1 MLLSNDKNYNYQN
14 PLETPQ
20 IQQHTDSEI
29 TIDIGKIFGVIAS
42 RKWTILIVTIIATLL
57 GVFIAINTPNEYVS
71 QVQILPELESKD
83 AAGGLSKFKS
93 LAGLAGVDL
102 SSLSS
107 SEAVRPDLYP
117 NILQSTPFLMDVM
130 AMKIYAYKYKQT
142 LAMSRF
148 LAENNKQELATKI
161 FGESNDDD
169 DMPNIN
175 PKTVPSETIRLDK
188 KQDKLIKDLQKRI
201 GATLD
206 KKSGVISISVKMQDP
221 VVAATIVKYSQDYLT
236 QYVVK
241 YRTEKTKNDI
251 IFLNDRLSEAKRRYD
266 NALYAYS
273 SYQDRNKSLFLNIAK
288 DEGKKMQYEVDLSY
302 NLYAELAKQLEE
314 AKIKVHRETP
324 IFKVL
329 EPAQIPVKKSE
340 PKRSLMV
347 IGFAFL
353 GLMLSVIWVLARNY
367 KALGLMG

>member
-1 MLLSNDKNYNYQN
+1 MLLKQTNQ
-14 PLETPQ
+14 LETSQ
-20 IQQHTDSEI
+20 TQQHIEDSEI
-29 TIDIGKIFGVIAS
+29 TIDISKIFKVIGKH
-42 RKWTILIVTIIATLL
+42 KWLILIVTILFSGV

-130 AMKIYAYKYKQT
+130 AMKVYAYKYKQT
-142 LAMSRF
+142 LAVSRF
-148 LAENNKQELATKI
+148 LAENDKRELATKI
-161 FGESNDDD
+161 FGESEEKIDKDAIL
-169 DMPNIN
+169 IN
-175 PKTVPSETIRLDK
+175 PKDVPLETIRLDK
-188 KQDKLIKDLQKRI
+188 KQDESIKNLQKRI

-221 VVAATIVKYSQDYLT
+221 LVAATLVKYAQDYLT
-236 QYVVK
+236 EYVVK
-241 YRTEKTKNDI
+241 YRTEKTKKDI
-251 IFLNDRLSEAKRRYD
+251 NFLNDRLTEAKRRYD

-288 DEGKKMQYEVDLSY
+288 DEGKKLQYEVDLSY

-340 PKRSLMV
+340 PKRSVMV

-353 GLMLSVIWVLARNY
+353 GMILSLVYVLARNF
-367 KALGLMG
+367 KSLGLNG

>member
-1 MLLSNDKNYNYQN
+1 
-14 PLETPQ
+14 LENTQ

-29 TIDIGKIFGVIAS
+29 TIDISKILKVIGKN
-42 RKWTILIVTIIATLL
+42 KWIILVVTILFSGL

-130 AMKIYAYKYKQT
+130 ALKIYTYKYKQT
-142 LAMSRF
+142 LAISRF
-148 LAENNKQELATKI
+148 LAENNKRELATKI
-161 FGESNDDD
+161 FGESDEKDKD
-169 DMPNIN
+169 AILIN
-175 PKTVPSETIRLDK
+175 PKDIPLETIRLDK
-188 KQDKLIKDLQKRI
+188 KQDELIKDLQKRI

-206 KKSGVISISVKMQDP
+206 KKSGVINISVKMQDP
-221 VVAATIVKYSQDYLT
+221 VVAATLVKYSQDYLT
-236 QYVVK
+236 QYVAK
-241 YRTEKTKNDI
+241 YRTEKTQKDI
-251 IFLNDRLSEAKRRYD
+251 SFLNERLSEAKRRYD

-288 DEGKKMQYEVDLSY
+288 DEGKKLQYEVDLSY

-340 PKRSLMV
+340 PKRSVMV

-353 GLMLSVIWVLARNY
+353 GLILSLVFVLARNY
-367 KALGLMG
+367 KSLGLMG

>member
-1 MLLSNDKNYNYQN
+1 
-14 PLETPQ
+14 LENTQ

-29 TIDIGKIFGVIAS
+29 TIDISKIFKVIGKH
-42 RKWTILIVTIIATLL
+42 KWMILIVTILFSGI

-148 LAENNKQELATKI
+148 LAENNKRELATKI
-161 FGESNDDD
+161 FGESDDDDD
-169 DMPNIN
+169 DMPVIN
-175 PKTVPSETIRLDK
+175 PKTIPLETIKLDK

-221 VVAATIVKYSQDYLT
+221 VVAATLVKYAQDYLT
-236 QYVVK
+236 EYVVK

-251 IFLNDRLSEAKRRYD
+251 TFLNERLSEAKRRYD

-288 DEGKKMQYEVDLSY
+288 DEGKKLQYEVDLSY

-340 PKRSLMV
+340 PKRSVMV

-353 GLMLSVIWVLARNY
+353 GLILSLVYVLARNY
-367 KALGLMG
+367 KSLGLMG

>member
-1 MLLSNDKNYNYQN
+1 MEN
-14 PLETPQ
+14 TQ

-29 TIDIGKIFGVIAS
+29 TIDISKIFKVIGKH
-42 RKWTILIVTIIATLL
+42 KWMILIVTILFSGI
-57 GVFIAINTPNEYVS
+57 GVFVAINTPNEYVS

-130 AMKIYAYKYKQT
+130 NLKIYTYKYKQT
-142 LAMSRF
+142 LAISRF
-148 LAENNKQELATKI
+148 LAENNKRELATKI
-161 FGESNDDD
+161 FGESDEKDKD
-169 DMPNIN
+169 AIVIN
-175 PKTVPSETIRLDK
+175 PKDIPLETIRLDK
-188 KQDKLIKDLQKRI
+188 KQDELIKDLQKRI

-206 KKSGVISISVKMQDP
+206 KKSGVINISVKMQDP
-221 VVAATIVKYSQDYLT
+221 VVAATLVKYAQDYLT
-236 QYVVK
+236 QYVAK
-241 YRTEKTKNDI
+241 YRTEKTQKDI
-251 IFLNDRLSEAKRRYD
+251 SFLNERLSEAKRRYD
-266 NALYAYS
+266 NALYSYS

-288 DEGKKMQYEVDLSY
+288 DEGKKLQYEVDLSY

-314 AKIKVHRETP
+314 AKIKIHRETP

-340 PKRSLMV
+340 PKRSVMI

-353 GLMLSVIWVLARNY
+353 GLILSLVFVLARNY

>member
-1 MLLSNDKNYNYQN
+1 
-14 PLETPQ
+14 LETTQ
-20 IQQHTDSEI
+20 TQQHTEDSEI
-29 TIDIGKIFGVIAS
+29 TIDISKIFKVIS
-42 RKWTILIVTIIATLL
+42 RHKWLILIVTILFSGL
-57 GVFIAINTPNEYVS
+57 GVFIAVNTPNEYVS

-130 AMKIYAYKYKQT
+130 AMRIYAAKYKQT
-142 LAMSRF
+142 LVMSRF
-148 LAENNKQELATKI
+148 LAENNKRELTTKI
-161 FGESNDDD
+161 FGESDDEEKD
-169 DMPNIN
+169 ALIIN
-175 PKTVPSETIRLDK
+175 PKTIPSETIRLDK
-188 KQDKLIKDLQKRI
+188 KQDKLIKDLQKRV

-221 VVAATIVKYSQDYLT
+221 VVAATIVKYAQDYLT
-236 QYVVK
+236 QYVIK
-241 YRTEKTKNDI
+241 YRTEKTQKDI
-251 IFLNDRLSEAKRRYD
+251 GFLNDRLTEAKRRYD

-288 DEGKKMQYEVDLSY
+288 DEGKKLQYEVDLSY

-340 PKRSLMV
+340 PKRSVMV

-353 GLMLSVIWVLARNY
+353 GLILSVVFVLVKNY
-367 KALGLMG
+367 KQLGLNG

>member
-1 MLLSNDKNYNYQN
+1 
-14 PLETPQ
+14 LENTQ

-29 TIDIGKIFGVIAS
+29 TIDISKILKVIGKN
-42 RKWTILIVTIIATLL
+42 KWIILIVTILFSGI

-130 AMKIYAYKYKQT
+130 NLKIYTYKYKQT
-142 LAMSRF
+142 LAISRF
-148 LAENNKQELATKI
+148 LAENNKRELATKI
-161 FGESNDDD
+161 FGESDEKDKD
-169 DMPNIN
+169 AILIN
-175 PKTVPSETIRLDK
+175 PKDIPLETIRLDK
-188 KQDKLIKDLQKRI
+188 KQDELIKDLQKRI

-206 KKSGVISISVKMQDP
+206 KKSGVINISVKMQDP
-221 VVAATIVKYSQDYLT
+221 VVAATLVKYAQDYLT
-236 QYVVK
+236 KYVAK
-241 YRTEKTKNDI
+241 YRTEKTQKDI
-251 IFLNDRLSEAKRRYD
+251 SFLNERLSEAKRRYD

-288 DEGKKMQYEVDLSY
+288 DEGKKLQYEVDLSY

-340 PKRSLMV
+340 PKRSVMV

-353 GLMLSVIWVLARNY
+353 GLILSLVFVLVRNY

>member
-1 MLLSNDKNYNYQN
+1 
-14 PLETPQ
+14 LETPQ

-148 LAENNKQELATKI
+148 LAENNKQSLMTKI
-161 FGESNDDD
+161 FGESVEKIDKDAIV
-169 DMPNIN
+169 IN
-175 PKTVPSETIRLDK
+175 PKDIPSETIRLDK
-188 KQDKLIKDLQKRI
+188 KQDELIKDLQKRI

-251 IFLNDRLSEAKRRYD
+251 IFLNDRISEAKRRYD

>member
-1 MLLSNDKNYNYQN
+1 
-14 PLETPQ
+14 LENPQ
-20 IQQHTDSEI
+20 IQQHTEDSEI
-29 TIDIGKIFGVIAS
+29 TIDFSKIFKVIS
-42 RKWTILIVTIIATLL
+42 KHKWLILIVTILFSGV

-102 SSLSS
+102 SSLNS

-130 AMKIYAYKYKQT
+130 AMKIYAAKYKQN
-142 LAMSRF
+142 LVMSRF
-148 LAENNKQELATKI
+148 LTENNKRELATKI
-161 FGESNDDD
+161 FGESDDD
-169 DMPNIN
+169 DKDPLVIN
-175 PKTVPSETIRLDK
+175 PKTIPTETIRLDK

-221 VVAATIVKYSQDYLT
+221 VVAATIVKYAQDYLT

-241 YRTEKTKNDI
+241 YRTEKTEKDI
-251 IFLNDRLSEAKRRYD
+251 SFLNDRLTEAKRRYD
-266 NALYAYS
+266 NALYSYS

-288 DEGKKMQYEVDLSY
+288 DEGKKLQYEVDLSY

-340 PKRSLMV
+340 PKRSVMV

-353 GLMLSVIWVLARNY
+353 GLILSMVYVLARNY
-367 KALGLMG
+367 KHLGLNG

>member
-1 MLLSNDKNYNYQN
+1 MEN
-14 PLETPQ
+14 PKT
-20 IQQHTDSEI
+20 QQHTDSEI
-29 TIDIGKIFGVIAS
+29 TIDISKILKVIGKH
-42 RKWTILIVTIIATLL
+42 KWIILIVTILFSGI

-130 AMKIYAYKYKQT
+130 NLKIYAYKYKHT
-142 LAMSRF
+142 LTMARF
-148 LAENNKQELATKI
+148 LTENDKQDLLIKI
-161 FGESNDDD
+161 FGESVEKVDKDA
-169 DMPNIN
+169 IVVN
-175 PKTVPSETIRLDK
+175 PKDIPLETIKLST
-188 KQDKLIKDLQKRI
+188 KQDLQIKDLQKRI

-206 KKSGVISISVKMQDP
+206 KKTGVINISVKMQDP
-221 VVAATIVKYSQDYLT
+221 VVAATIVKYAQDYLT
-236 QYVVK
+236 QYVAK
-241 YRTEKTKNDI
+241 YRTDKTNKDI
-251 IFLNDRLSEAKRRYD
+251 SFLNERLSEAKRRYD
-266 NALYAYS
+266 RSLYAYS

-288 DEGKKMQYEVDLSY
+288 DEGKKLQYEVDLSY
-302 NLYAELAKQLEE
+302 NLYAELSKQLEE

-340 PKRSLMV
+340 PKRSVMV
-347 IGFAFL
+347 LGFAFL
-353 GLMLSVIWVLARNY
+353 GLILSLVWVLIRNY

>member
-1 MLLSNDKNYNYQN
+1 MEN
-14 PLETPQ
+14 TQ

-29 TIDIGKIFGVIAS
+29 TIDISKIFKVITKH
-42 RKWTILIVTIIATLL
+42 KWLILIVTILFSGI

-102 SSLSS
+102 STLSS

-130 AMKIYAYKYKQT
+130 KMKIYAAKYKQNLT
-142 LAMSRF
+142 MSRF
-148 LAENNKQELATKI
+148 LAENDKRELSTRI
-161 FGESNDDD
+161 LGESDDKD
-169 DMPNIN
+169 DKDMPVIN
-175 PKTVPSETIRLDK
+175 PAIVPTETIRLDK
-188 KQDKLIKDLQKRI
+188 KQDSQIKDLQKRI

-206 KKSGVISISVKMQDP
+206 KKTGVINISVKMQDP
-221 VVAATIVKYSQDYLT
+221 VVAATIVKYAQDYLT
-236 QYVVK
+236 EYVVK
-241 YRTEKTKNDI
+241 YRTEKTKKDI
-251 IFLNDRLSEAKRRYD
+251 TFLHERLSEAKRRYD

-288 DEGKKMQYEVDLSY
+288 DEGKKLQYEVDLSY

-314 AKIKVHRETP
+314 AKIKVQRETP

-340 PKRSLMV
+340 PKRSVMV

-353 GLMLSVIWVLARNY
+353 GLIFSVLFVLVKNY
-367 KALGLMG
+367 KNLGLMG

>member
-1 MLLSNDKNYNYQN
+1 
-14 PLETPQ
+14 LETPQ

-29 TIDIGKIFGVIAS
+29 TIDISKIFKVIGKH
-42 RKWTILIVTIIATLL
+42 KWLILIVTILFSGL

-130 AMKIYAYKYKQT
+130 KLKIYAAKYKQN
-142 LAMSRF
+142 LIMSRF
-148 LAENNKQELATKI
+148 LAENNKRELATKI
-161 FGESNDDD
+161 FGESDEKDKD
-169 DMPNIN
+169 AIIIN
-175 PKTVPSETIRLDK
+175 PKDIPLETIRLDK
-188 KQDKLIKDLQKRI
+188 KQDLQIKDLQKRI

-221 VVAATIVKYSQDYLT
+221 VVAATLVKYAQDYLT
-236 QYVVK
+236 EYVVK
-241 YRTEKTKNDI
+241 YRTEKTKKDI
-251 IFLNDRLSEAKRRYD
+251 TFLNERISEAKRRYD

-288 DEGKKMQYEVDLSY
+288 DEGKKLQYEVDLSY

-314 AKIKVHRETP
+314 AKIKVQRETP

-340 PKRSLMV
+340 PKRSVMV

-353 GLMLSVIWVLARNY
+353 GLILSMIFVLARNY

>member
-1 MLLSNDKNYNYQN
+1 
-14 PLETPQ
+14 LETNQ
-20 IQQHTDSEI
+20 ISNNNTATEM
-29 TIDIGKIFGVIAS
+29 TIDIGKIITVIS
-42 RKWTILIVTIIATLL
+42 KKKWTILIVTIVSALL
-57 GVFIAINTPNEYVS
+57 GAFIAINIPNEYAS

-107 SEAVRPDLYP
+107 TEAVRPDLYP

-130 AMKIYAYKYKQT
+130 NMKVFASKYKKT
-142 LAMSRF
+142 MSMSAF
-148 LAENNKQELATKI
+148 LEANNKKELMAKI
-161 FGESNDDD
+161 LGESDEKES
-169 DMPNIN
+169 DMPIIN
-175 PKTVPSETIRLDK
+175 PKNIPLETINLDK
-188 KQDKLIKDLQKRI
+188 KQDQLIKDLQKRI

-206 KKSGVISISVKMQDP
+206 KKTGVISISVKMQDP
-221 VVAATIVKYSQDYLT
+221 VIAATIVRYSQDYLT
-236 QYVVK
+236 QYVVN
-241 YRTEKTKNDI
+241 YRTEKTIKDI
-251 IFLNDRLSEAKRRYD
+251 TFLTDRLNEAKRRYD

-302 NLYAELAKQLEE
+302 NLYSELSKQLEE

-340 PKRSLMV
+340 PKRSVMV
-347 IGFAFL
+347 LGFAFL
-353 GLMLSVIWVLARNY
+353 GLILSIFAVLVLNY
-367 KALGLMG
+367 KELGF